1 MFQFH
6 INPLLGLRPWTPLE
20 KSNSKLFTRVHVQV
34 LLLVI
39 QLSNFFRSSFGDA
52 QHHTL
57 SEKNSVAHEATQSVA
72 KMLIHTSVALSATVV
87 WLTYT
92 ATLNVATATLN
103 VAIRPHLMWL

>member
-1 MFQFH
+1 MRKNLLVTTF
-6 INPLLGLRPWTPLE
+6 NWGTLSPDPLPGLRPWTPLE

-34 LLLVI
+34 LLHVI

-87 WLTYT
+87 WLTYSH
-92 ATLNVATATLN
+92 
-103 VAIRPHLMWL
+103 IKYGY